1 MAFTKGVSGNPAGR
15 KPGSRT
21 RGSMINDA
29 LIAYSQKHNT
39 DAKQAIIET
48 LIHNAL
54 SGDTSASK
62 LILERLQP
70 AFKPVSLPIKLDK
83 RLPKDPVKRA
93 EKLIE
98 LTISGDLLIEEAK
111 VLLDGMKTVLS
122 IKEIAEL
129 EQRLQKLEALE
140 NVKASS

>member
-1 MAFTKGVSGNPAGR
+1 VTFRKGQSGNPAGR

-29 LIAYSQKHNT
+29 LIAYSQKHGV
-39 DAKQAIIET
+39 DAKQGIIES
-48 LIHNAL
+48 LIHKAL
-54 SGDTSASK
+54 NGDTTASK

-70 AFKPVSLPIKLDK
+70 SFKPVSLPIKLDK
-83 RLPKDPVKRA
+83 RLLPKDPLKRA

-98 LTISGDLLIEEAK
+98 LTVSGDLLLEEAK

-122 IKEIAEL
+122 IQEATEL
-129 EQRLQKLEALE
+129 EQRIEALE
-140 NVKASS
+140 NVKTSN